1 MCRLGPQTRLWIYL
15 FKNPNFRKS
24 RHKYCEEIILK
35 TPRLESRL
43 ESSARVNRMWLSAQT
58 NSQQSGGFYLLLPL
72 WRQQD
77 LLWILCAISHNLPL
91 SSSSGHDFHNKQFL
105 DLNLCLVV
113 LWSSGLQFPTVGGGG
128 EGGVWVCCLLN
139 SRRILVY
146 LSSTCRRMWIVI
158 QNISCRL
165 CSLFR
170 DLTGNLLKDL
180 QNIFPGNV

>member
-15 FKNPNFRKS
+15 CKNPNFRKS
-24 RHKYCEEIILK
+24 RRKYCEEIILK

-43 ESSARVNRMWLSAQT
+43 ESSVRVNRMWLSAQT

-105 DLNLCLVV
+105 DLNLCLDV
-113 LWSSGLQFPTVGGGG
+113 LWSSGLQFPTGGG
-128 EGGVWVCCLLN
+128 EEGRRGLSLLSPQQQENPGVSELHMQENVDCYPEYFLSTLL
-139 SRRILVY
+139 I
-146 LSSTCRRMWIVI
+146 I
-158 QNISCRL
+158 
-165 CSLFR
+165 
-170 DLTGNLLKDL
+170 
-180 QNIFPGNV
+180 

>member
-24 RHKYCEEIILK
+24 RRKYCEEIILK

-105 DLNLCLVV
+105 DLNLCLDV
-113 LWSSGLQFPTVGGGG
+113 LWSSGLGGGS
-128 EGGVWVCCLLN
+128 ESAV
-139 SRRILVY
+139 
-146 LSSTCRRMWIVI
+146 SSTAGESWCIWAPHAGE
-158 QNISCRL
+158 C
-165 CSLFR
+165 
-170 DLTGNLLKDL
+170 GLLSR
-180 QNIFPGNV
+180 IFPVDFAHYLEIWLGIF